1 MSRKEPLSRHDHIYR
16 SFLQGMVRLFILHR
30 AGQEPVYG
38 EALNRALRRFG
49 YALSPGSLYPLLHT
63 LERQRL
69 LRCRI
74 RIAKGRVRKYYE
86 LTEEGRSCLDEVRKE
101 LAGLV
106 AEVVFDTPS
115 LPATLPLDA
124 LVTRRPE
131 R

>member
-1 MSRKEPLSRHDHIYR
+1 
-16 SFLQGMVRLFILHR
+16 MVRLFILHR

-38 EALNRALRRFG
+38 EALNRPLRRFG

-74 RIAKGRVRKYYE
+74 RITKGRVRKYYE
-86 LTEEGRSCLDEVRKE
+86 LTEKGRSCLDDVRKE

-106 AEVVFDTPS
+106 AEVVFDTRS
-115 LPATLPLDA
+115 LPTALPLDA
-124 LVTRRPE
+124 LVTQRGE